1 MVVAPAHH
9 GRWPTTLTAGPRWA
23 LAVLAGLLNGA
34 GFILLGPLALVANVP
49 LLCALW
55 GARSATQAALL
66 GGIVGVLGGA
76 HIYGILN
83 YGWWILVAFSLYTGS
98 QMVIYGLLMRLVWGR
113 IGGGIGRVF
122 DVALPALV
130 WTLTEWIRSVGPLS
144 MPASYAGNIADVALL
159 RPWLA
164 LAPHTGGL
172 GVSTVIALV
181 GSVIFHLGFVRG
193 AHTRPALGAAAL
205 IAAVGAFGALA
216 PPDLGARPLTV
227 AGVQGGLAN
236 PQYQAAQADPAA
248 MRDVVATYET
258 LTRQAFD
265 GGADLVVWPETA
277 VRAPVLETRSL
288 RARLFPRPDDAGT
301 LIAGLIARDRDG
313 RGYNLAVAI
322 GPGEDPDGKPGREL
336 GRQAKVRLVPGVEA
350 HFTAGPA
357 WRPIATP
364 AGRVGVLIC
373 LESVYPIGARTLVAH
388 GAELL
393 VVMSNDAGFGRSPI
407 TDHMTRRAIVRAVET
422 GRWLLRVGQ
431 AGITTLIDPR
441 GRSHGALGLF
451 VPGVLDGEARL
462 RDDATLYVRWGEW
475 WMALCGVLLALAA
488 ALAAA
493 RARRSRRVSVRST
506 T

>member
-1 MVVAPAHH
+1 MVVAELHAD
-9 GRWPTTLTAGPRWA
+9 RWAPNLTTRARWA
-23 LAVLAGLLNGA
+23 LAVLAGLFNGA
-34 GFILLGPLALVANVP
+34 GFILIGPLALIANVP

-66 GGIVGVLGGA
+66 GGIVGLLGGA

-98 QMVIYGLLMRLVWGR
+98 QMVIYGLLMRLLWGR
-113 IGGGIGRVF
+113 VDGGLGRAI

-144 MPASYAGNIADVALL
+144 MPASYVGNIADIAPL

-164 LAPHTGGL
+164 LAQYTGGL
-172 GVSTVIALV
+172 GVSTAIALV
-181 GSVIFHLGFVRG
+181 GSVIFHLLFVRG
-193 AHTRPALGAAAL
+193 AHTRPALGAVGL
-205 IAAVGAFGALA
+205 VAAVGVFGALA
-216 PPDLGARPLTV
+216 PPPLGERAITV

-258 LTRQAFD
+258 LTRRALD
-265 GGADLVVWPETA
+265 ARPDLVVWPETA

-288 RARLFPRPDDAGT
+288 RARLFPRADDRST
-301 LIAGLIARDRDG
+301 LIAGLIARDAEG
-313 RGYNLAVAI
+313 RGYNLAAAI
-322 GPGEDPDGKPGREL
+322 GPGADADGKPGREL
-336 GRQAKVRLVPGVEA
+336 ARQAKVRLVPGVEA
-350 HFTAGPA
+350 HFTPGPA
-357 WRPIATP
+357 WRPMQTP
-364 AGRVGVLIC
+364 AGRIGALIC
-373 LESVYPIGARTLVAH
+373 LESVYPIGARTLAAN

-407 TDHMTRRAIVRAVET
+407 TDHMTRRARVRAVET

-441 GRSHGALGLF
+441 GAAHGELGLF
-451 VPGVLDGEARL
+451 VPGILEGEARL
-462 RDDATLYVRWGEW
+462 RGDATLYVRWGDW
-475 WMALCGVLLALAA
+475 WMALSAAFLAFA
-488 ALAAA
+488 ALLGVR
-493 RARRSRRVSVRST
+493 RA
-506 T
+506 